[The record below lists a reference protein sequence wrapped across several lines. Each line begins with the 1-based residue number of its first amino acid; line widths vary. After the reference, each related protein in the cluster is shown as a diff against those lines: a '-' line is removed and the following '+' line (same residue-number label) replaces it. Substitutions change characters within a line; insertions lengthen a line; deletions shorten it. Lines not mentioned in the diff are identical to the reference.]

1 MTQSLDKA
9 MQGFHPALP
18 LGVAFSGGADSTALL
33 VACQAIWPG
42 QVIALHVNHGLQQ
55 AAGAFELH
63 CRSVCEQLNV
73 PLRVRLVDAHA
84 GSGQSPEDAARRARY
99 QALADMALMT
109 SAQQAIQSIAI
120 AQHADD
126 QVETLLLALSRGAGL
141 GGLSGMAAH
150 WQRGG
155 VDFFRPLLSVA
166 GADIRTWLAQREVTF
181 IEDPTN
187 QDQQFT
193 RNRIR
198 AQLLPALQCAFPQFR
213 ETFSRSATHIAQ
225 AQSLL
230 DMLAV
235 QDLAVVCEG
244 GDGLPGIKPL
254 QALERSRQTNVL
266 RYWLKHR
273 YQAVPS
279 TAQLAQLQDQVA
291 HCTTRGHDVHI
302 KVAQGFVKRSGKY
315 LTWYNPQVLP

>member
-1 MTQSLDKA
+1 

-33 VACQAIWPG
+33 VACNAQWPG

-55 AAGAFELH
+55 AAGAFESQ
-63 CRSVCEQLNV
+63 CRSLCEQLNV
-73 PLRVRLVDAHA
+73 PLRVAVVDAYA
-84 GSGQSPEDAARRARY
+84 SSGQSPEDAARRARY
-99 QALADMALMT
+99 QALTDLVKMENAP
-109 SAQQAIQSIAI
+109 QAIKSIAI

-141 GGLSGMAAH
+141 GGLSGMPVH
-150 WQRGG
+150 WQRSG
-155 VDFFRPLLSVA
+155 VDFYRPLLSVA
-166 GADIRTWLAQREVTF
+166 GADIRSWLAQRNLRF

-198 AQLLPALQCAFPQFR
+198 AQLLPALQGAFPQFR
-213 ETFSRSATHIAQ
+213 ETFARSATHIAQ

-230 DMLAV
+230 DVLAA
-235 QDLAVVCEG
+235 QDLASVCEG
-244 GDGLPGIKPL
+244 SDGSPCIKLL
-254 QALERSRQTNVL
+254 QALDRARQANVL
-266 RYWLKHR
+266 RYWLKRHHHV
-273 YQAVPS
+273 VPS

-291 HCTTRGHDVHI
+291 NCTTRGHDVHI
-302 KVAQGFVKRSGKY
+302 KVAQGFVKRSGKS
-315 LTWYNPQVLP
+315 LTWYNPQVLL